1 MAETIKGIQVKIEGD
16 TKSLG
21 NALKNIDTNIK
32 ATEKNLK
39 QVDKLLSLDPTNVSL
54 TAEKEKL
61 LAQNIEEVSKKLL
74 TLKNVQ
80 SQVEEQYKNG
90 DIGTEAYLDFQ
101 KQLVQTEQQYDKLY
115 DTANAVNTEIN
126 QSVEENTEIMK
137 DYYLEVE
144 NTTREVEESTDKH
157 EKHSKS
163 LKKVGK
169 AIKTV
174 TSALGKMTTATA
186 KASLKA
192 INTTVSESIDLF
204 GDYSKAVVGAV
215 ASVSALSL
223 NAGTS
228 FTSQMST
235 VQALLGF
242 TEGTQEQTAI
252 MKQLED
258 RASSVGA
265 ATQYTATEVGQA
277 YEYMAMASW
286 NSTEMLDGLNGIINL
301 NSVAGIDLAT
311 TSDIVTDSLTAF
323 GLGAEESTHF
333 ADVLA
338 TTITKS
344 NTNVEGLGEAF
355 KYVGPIAN
363 SLGYS
368 IEDVSMALG
377 IMANA
382 GVKGEQAGNALKT
395 SLSRLASPSKQAQEV
410 INRLGISLADENG
423 NTLGFADMLDQ
434 LRDKLKGVDAELVNA
449 DGSLKEYEE
458 LEEELTGK
466 NKQLQLISDAS
477 NLFGK
482 NQVASMLTLINATD
496 EEFEELKKSIDEAD
510 GSAEAMAQVK
520 LDNLTGDAIILE
532 SAVEG
537 IGLSI
542 FDNIES
548 PMRTLVQSVSK
559 FMTEINEDIKNGF
572 DFENMGHNMDTFSK
586 SLLSQFKFNSKDII
600 NVINKVSILVNWAI
614 EDVVKGIIETFPT
627 IMGEIL
633 PSLIDNYWNLI
644 NNFIDQ
650 ITGSAPELVS
660 SAENVINSFATGLA
674 SASNNIKNSLPNIID
689 SLTTGINDVA
699 PNVIEMGVSIL
710 DTIATGISLA
720 VPKLPSIAYN
730 IVNSL
735 INSLSQTDF
744 DISTFADNIFTALT
758 QIITGLGNVLTDS
771 GIIESFSSTFV
782 EILTGAIGFVADN
795 IDTVVNVVMTLV
807 NSLINALTEN
817 AEPILEGVATLIENV
832 VIGLTEDDNL
842 TKLVTGIL
850 NLVSNVALALTSP
863 DVLTKLLDAVL
874 ELIDGVLVAVV
885 ENIQPLTDC
894 VVSLFSAVCQIIA
907 DPDNL
912 AKILEVLGVALV
924 EIVNGAGVIV
934 LEVIPDLVES
944 IFTKFV
950 GWFKD
955 KDWSTIGNKIID
967 GLWQGINDKMDWL
980 GGKIIGIGDRI
991 VGGFND
997 GLEIQSPSRK
1007 LKRETG
1013 QYILPG
1019 VAEGV
1024 EDSVPSFVS
1033 DMGNVSD
1040 TIVKSMDFS
1049 GAIGSMTANLSNI
1062 VIPDV
1067 PSLPRMDGYNQSV
1080 NNISNNTNNS
1090 YSSSYGSLFSG
1101 ANIYINNDNDIE
1113 SLAEKLQFYMQKNSM
1128 GVGVA

>member
-21 NALKNIDTNIK
+21 NALKDIDTNIK

-61 LAQNIEEVSKKLL
+61 LAQNIEEVSKKLI

-80 SQVEEQYKNG
+80 SQVEEQYKTG

-115 DTANAVNTEIN
+115 DTANAVNKEIN
-126 QSVEENTEIMK
+126 QSVEENTETMK

-144 NTTREVEESTDKH
+144 NTTKEVEKSTDKH

-163 LKKVGK
+163 LEKVGK
-169 AIKTV
+169 AIQTV
-174 TSALGKMTTATA
+174 TSALGKMATATA
-186 KASLKA
+186 KASLEA
-192 INTTVSESIDLF
+192 INTTVSKSIDLF
-204 GDYSKAVVGAV
+204 NDYSKVIASAI

-223 NAGTS
+223 SVGTS

-235 VQALLGF
+235 VQSLLGF
-242 TEGTQEQTAI
+242 TEGTQEQVAI
-252 MKQLED
+252 MEQLED
-258 RASSVGA
+258 RAESVGA
-265 ATQYTATEVGQA
+265 TTQYTATEVGQA
-277 YEYMAMASW
+277 YEYMAMAGW
-286 NSTEMLDGLNGIINL
+286 NNIEMLDGLNGVINL

-323 GLGAEESTHF
+323 GLSADESTHF

-344 NTNVEGLGEAF
+344 NTNVEMLGEAF
-355 KYVGPIAN
+355 KYVGPMAN

-395 SLSRLASPSKQAQEV
+395 SLARLASPTKQAQAV
-410 INRLGISLADENG
+410 IDRLGISLADENG

-458 LEEELTGK
+458 LEEELSGK
-466 NKQLQLISDAS
+466 NEQLQLISDAS

-482 NQVASMLTLINATD
+482 QQVASMLTVINATD

-520 LDNLTGDAIILE
+520 LDNLTGDVTILKSAID
-532 SAVEG
+532 G

-542 FDNIES
+542 FNNVENPFRDVVQTVSTHLTRINENIQNGLDFSKINVDIRSMIGKLGKQFKSAIPSLNSTILGSSQLINATIES
-548 PMRTLVQSVSK
+548 VLTNVL
-559 FMTEINEDIKNGF
+559 
-572 DFENMGHNMDTFSK
+572 DTVPETIGYG
-586 SLLSQFKFNSKDII
+586 LPNII
-600 NVINKVSILVNWAI
+600 DS
-614 EDVVKGIIETFPT
+614 
-627 IMGEIL
+627 
-633 PSLIDNYWNLI
+633 YWNLI
-644 NNFIDQ
+644 NNVIDQ

-660 SAENVINSFATGLA
+660 SAENVINSFTTGLT
-674 SASNNIKNSLPNIID
+674 SASNNVRNSLPSIID
-689 SLTTGINDVA
+689 SLSTGINDVA
-699 PNVIEMGVSIL
+699 PNVIDMGISIL

-758 QIITGLGNVLTDS
+758 QTITGLGNVLSD
-771 GIIESFSSTFV
+771 GGVIESFANTLIN
-782 EILTGAIGFVADN
+782 ILTGAIGFVADN
-795 IDTVVNVVMTLV
+795 IDTVVNVVMTLA

-817 AEPILEGVATLIENV
+817 AEPILEGAATLIENV

-842 TKLVTGIL
+842 TKLVTGVL
-850 NLVSNVALALTSP
+850 SLVSNVALALTSP
-863 DVLTKLLDAVL
+863 EVLTKLLDAVL
-874 ELIDGVLVAVV
+874 GLIDSVLVAVV

-912 AKILEVLGVALV
+912 AKILEVLGVAVV
-924 EIVNGAGVIV
+924 EIAWGAMEIAI
-934 LEVIPDLVES
+934 EIIPDLVQS
-944 IFTKFV
+944 FFTSFVNIFAE
-950 GWFKD
+950 
-955 KDWSTIGNKIID
+955 KDWSKIGDNLIQ
-967 GLWQGINDKMDWL
+967 GLWQGINDKADWL
-980 GGKIIGIGDRI
+980 CEKIEGVADNI
-991 VGGFND
+991 VGWFNV
-997 GLEIQSPSRK
+997 GLEIQSPSRR
-1007 LKRETG
+1007 LKKETG

-1019 VAEGV
+1019 VADGV

-1033 DMGNVSD
+1033 DMDNVSD
-1040 TIVKSMDFS
+1040 TIVKSIDFS
-1049 GAIGSMTANLSNI
+1049 EAMTADLSSI

-1067 PSLPRMDGYNQSV
+1067 PSLPRMDGYQSV

-1113 SLAEKLQFYMQKNSM
+1113 SLAEKLQFYMQKNNM

>member
-16 TKSLG
+16 TESLG
-21 NALKNIDTNIK
+21 NALKSIDTNIK
-32 ATEKNLK
+32 STEKNLK

-126 QSVEENTEIMK
+126 QSVEENTETMK

-144 NTTREVEESTDKH
+144 NTTKEVEESTDKH
-157 EKHSKS
+157 ERHSKS
-163 LKKVGK
+163 LEKVGK

-186 KASLKA
+186 KASLEA
-192 INTTVSESIDLF
+192 INTTVSKSIDLF
-204 GDYSKAVVGAV
+204 GDYSKAVAGAV

-223 NAGTS
+223 NVGTS

-265 ATQYTATEVGQA
+265 TTQYTATEVGQA
-277 YEYMAMASW
+277 YEYMAMAGW
-286 NSTEMLDGLNGIINL
+286 NSTEMLDGLNGVINL

-344 NTNVEGLGEAF
+344 NTNVEMLGEAF
-355 KYVGPIAN
+355 KYVGPMAN

-395 SLSRLASPSKQAQEV
+395 SLARLASPSKQAQEV
-410 INRLGISLADENG
+410 IDRLGISLADENG

-434 LRDKLKGVDAELVNA
+434 LRNKLKGVEAELVNA

-458 LEEELTGK
+458 IQEELQGK
-466 NKQLQLISDAS
+466 NEQLQLISDAS

-520 LDNLTGDAIILE
+520 LDNLTGDVTILKSAI
-532 SAVEG
+532 EG

-542 FDNIES
+542 FDYLEIPLRDVVQTVSASLTQINENIQNGLNFS
-548 PMRTLVQSVSK
+548 KINVDIRTLVNKLGKQFQSAIPSLNS
-559 FMTEINEDIKNGF
+559 TILGSSQLIN
-572 DFENMGHNMDTFSK
+572 
-586 SLLSQFKFNSKDII
+586 
-600 NVINKVSILVNWAI
+600 A
-614 EDVVKGIIETFPT
+614 IIESVLTNVLDTVPET
-627 IMGEIL
+627 IGYGL
-633 PSLIDNYWNLI
+633 PNIVDSYWNLI
-644 NNFIDQ
+644 NNVIDQ
-650 ITGSAPELVS
+650 ITGSGPELVS
-660 SAENVINSFATGLA
+660 SAENVINSFATGLT
-674 SASNNIKNSLPNIID
+674 SASNNIRNSLPNIID
-689 SLTTGINDVA
+689 SLATGINDIA
-699 PNVIEMGVSIL
+699 PNAIEMGVSIL

-771 GIIESFSSTFV
+771 GIIESFSNTFV

-863 DVLTKLLDAVL
+863 DILTKLLDAVL

-924 EIVNGAGVIV
+924 EIVNGAGVII

-955 KDWSTIGNKIID
+955 KDWSTIGDNIIQ
-967 GLWQGINDKMDWL
+967 GLWQGINDKIDWL
-980 GGKIIGIGDRI
+980 AEQITGIGDSI
-991 VGGFND
+991 VGWFNG
-997 GLEIQSPSRK
+997 GLEIQSPSRR
-1007 LKRETG
+1007 LKKETG

-1033 DMGNVSD
+1033 DMDNVSD

-1049 GAIGSMTANLSNI
+1049 GAIGSLTADLSNI
-1062 VIPDV
+1062 VIPNV
-1067 PSLPRMDGYNQSV
+1067 PSLPRMDGYNQSI
-1080 NNISNNTNNS
+1080 NNISNNTSNS
-1090 YSSSYGSLFSG
+1090 YSNSYGSLFNG